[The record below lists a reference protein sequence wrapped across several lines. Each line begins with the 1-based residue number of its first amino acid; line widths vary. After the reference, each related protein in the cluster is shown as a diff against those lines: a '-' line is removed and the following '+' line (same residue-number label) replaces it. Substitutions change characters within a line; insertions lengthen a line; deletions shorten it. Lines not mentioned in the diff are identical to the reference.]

1 MLSNSAELIG
11 ESYSPCLL
19 SRLVPILEVSVAIK
33 SSLAKASHNL
43 VYCCNPQESRT
54 FLLLFGIGRHQEKEN
69 LVLPEE
75 QLSKLRSPHITS
87 KATSS
92 SGLAVLEE
100 EVDFLNSDS
109 QS

>member
-1 MLSNSAELIG
+1 MLNNSAELVG
-11 ESYSPCLL
+11 VSYCSWLI
-19 SRLVPILEVSVAIK
+19 SRLVSVLEVSVAIK
-33 SSLAKASHNL
+33 TFLAKVGHNL
-43 VYCCNPQESRT
+43 VYCDNPQESRN
-54 FLLLFGIGRHQEKEN
+54 FLLRFGVGGHQEKEK

-75 QLSKLRSPHITS
+75 QLSKLRSPQMTS

>member
-1 MLSNSAELIG
+1 MVINSAELAG
-11 ESYSPCLL
+11 VSYSSALN
-19 SRLVPILEVSVAIK
+19 SRLVPVLEVSVA
-33 SSLAKASHNL
+33 SQTSLAKASHSL
-43 VYCCNPQESRT
+43 VYCDNPQESRT
-54 FLLLFGIGRHQEKEN
+54 FLFLFGVSGHQEKEK

-75 QLSKLRSPHITS
+75 QLSKLRSPQMTS